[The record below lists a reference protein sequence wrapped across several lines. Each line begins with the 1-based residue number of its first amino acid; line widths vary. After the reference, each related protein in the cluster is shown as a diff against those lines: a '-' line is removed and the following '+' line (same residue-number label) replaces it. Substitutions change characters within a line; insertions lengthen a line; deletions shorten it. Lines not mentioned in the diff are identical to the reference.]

1 MEDGRWKLEVGSWEL
16 ASFRFEE
23 VELLL
28 KELSEAFGVSGC
40 EDEVRRLIIEAIK
53 DHVDEYR
60 VDSIGNL
67 IALKKGTGES
77 ELKVMLAA
85 HMDEV
90 GLMIT
95 HIEKDGSLRFRP
107 VGGID
112 DRILLSK
119 VVLIGKDRL
128 RGVIGVKPIHLLK
141 KEERKQVVKVDQMAI
156 DIGAKNQEEAEKAVK
171 IGDYAIFATDFC
183 PLTEDG
189 LRTVK
194 GKAFDDRAGC
204 AVLIELLKE
213 RYPFDLY
220 PVFTVQEEVGL
231 RGARVAAYAIEPD
244 VALALE
250 GTICDDMPKKKDVSP
265 TTELGAGPAI
275 TLMDR
280 SFIADRGLVK
290 LLVETAEEQGTP
302 YQFKQPGVG
311 GTDAGA
317 IHLAK
322 EGVPSATVSVPCRY
336 IHSPACLLS
345 LTDLENTVKLMT
357 KALPKVRDLTLK
369 GV

>member
-1 MEDGRWKLEVGSWEL
+1 MI
-16 ASFRFEE
+16 
-23 VELLL
+23 L
-28 KELSEAFGVSGC
+28 KQLSEAFGVSGC
-40 EDEVRRLIIEAIK
+40 EDEVRGIIIEAIK

-60 VDSIGNL
+60 VDSMGNL
-67 IALKKGTGES
+67 IALKKGAGES
-77 ELKVMLAA
+77 ELKVMVAA

-95 HIEKDGSLRFRP
+95 HLEENGSLRFRP

-112 DRILLSK
+112 DRVLLSK
-119 VVLIGKDRL
+119 VVLIGQDRL
-128 RGVIGVKPIHLLK
+128 PGVIGVKPVHLLK
-141 KEERKQVVKVDQMAI
+141 EKERRQVVKVDQMAI
-156 DIGAKNQEEAEKAVK
+156 DIGAKNQGEAEKAVK
-171 IGDYAIFATDFC
+171 VGDYAIFATDFRQ
-183 PLTEDG
+183 LTEDG

-204 AVLIELLKE
+204 AVLIEVLKE

-231 RGARVAAYAIEPD
+231 RGARVAAYAVEPD
-244 VALALE
+244 VAFVLE

-265 TTELGAGPAI
+265 TTKIGAGPAI
-275 TLMDR
+275 SIMDR

-290 LLVETAEEQGTP
+290 LLVETAEELGIP

-322 EGVPSATVSVPCRY
+322 EGIPSATVSVPCRY
-336 IHSPACLLS
+336 IHSPVCLLS
-345 LTDLENTVKLMT
+345 LEDFENTVRLMKAALGKLVT
-357 KALPKVRDLTLK
+357 RRFVDS
-369 GV
+369 

>member
-1 MEDGRWKLEVGSWEL
+1 M
-16 ASFRFEE
+16 
-23 VELLL
+23 LLQ
-28 KELSEAFGVSGC
+28 ELSEAFGVSGC
-40 EDEVRRLIIEAIK
+40 EDEVRQIIIEAIK
-53 DHVDEYR
+53 DHVDEVR

-67 IALKKGTGES
+67 IALKRGPGEAG
-77 ELKVMLAA
+77 LKVMVAA

-95 HIEKDGSLRFRP
+95 HIDAETGAIRFQP

-119 VVLIGKDRL
+119 VVLIGKNRL
-128 RGVIGVKPIHLLK
+128 PGIIGVKPVHLLRE
-141 KEERKQVVKVDQMAI
+141 EERSQVVRVDQMTI
-156 DIGAKNQEEAEKAVK
+156 DIGAKDQGETEKAVK
-171 IGDYAIFATDFC
+171 IGDYAVFATEFC
-183 PLTEDG
+183 QLIEDG

-204 AVLIELLKE
+204 AVLIEVLKE

-220 PVFTVQEEVGL
+220 AVFTVQEEVGL

-244 VALALE
+244 VAFALE

-265 TTELGAGPAI
+265 TTEIGAGPAI
-275 TLMDR
+275 SIMDR
-280 SFIADRGLVK
+280 SFIADRGLFK
-290 LLVETAEEQGTP
+290 LLVETAEELGIP

-345 LTDLENTVKLMT
+345 LEDFENTVRLMRAALGKLVAR
-357 KALPKVRDLTLK
+357 KLVDS
-369 GV
+369 